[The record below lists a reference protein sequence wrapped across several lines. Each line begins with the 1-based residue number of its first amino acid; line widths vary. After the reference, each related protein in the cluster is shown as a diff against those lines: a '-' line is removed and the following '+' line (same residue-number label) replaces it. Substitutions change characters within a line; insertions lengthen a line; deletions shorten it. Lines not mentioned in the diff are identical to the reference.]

1 MATKLRN
8 YNVLLKQEAY
18 TRGGLTPMIDL
29 GYGGQFGWATNLKEV
44 ISNQAYLAR
53 PIIPVVLE
61 VPGFFQ
67 FMPNPQKWVETLVN
81 LVENQALTIEG
92 LNATVSVDTDSH
104 QVGAAGEVQ
113 EEFTK
118 TNRAKSEPQFTW
130 VERVGAPIRSFL
142 TNWIQYGMADPET
155 GYALVGTLE
164 NAPEDMLMDMYS
176 MTVLFIEPDPM
187 HRNVVQSWL
196 CTNMWPKGAGDA
208 IGKFNKT
215 EAREIL
221 KHNIAFTALTQ
232 HTLGTNVLAQR
243 VLDDIVMKNANPRLR
258 AAFIDGMSA
267 NVAAVKA
274 TKGYVAGLEDVGK
287 ESIVAG
293 RM

>member
-1 MATKLRN
+1 MKQIKSISKASKLTSKN
-8 YNVLLKQEAY
+8 FIAINIIDQQSKIFVLPC
-18 TRGGLTPMIDL
+18 G
-29 GYGGQFGWATNLKEV
+29 
-44 ISNQAYLAR
+44 
-53 PIIPVVLE
+53 
-61 VPGFFQ
+61 
-67 FMPNPQKWVETLVN
+67 
-81 LVENQALTIEG
+81 
-92 LNATVSVDTDSH
+92 DSIFIA
-104 QVGAAGEVQ
+104 VGA
-113 EEFTK
+113 T
-118 TNRAKSEPQFTW
+118 
-130 VERVGAPIRSFL
+130 
-142 TNWIQYGMADPET
+142 
-155 GYALVGTLE
+155 
-164 NAPEDMLMDMYS
+164 
-176 MTVLFIEPDPM
+176 
-187 HRNVVQSWL
+187 
-196 CTNMWPKGAGDA
+196 
-208 IGKFNKT
+208 GKFNKT